1 MQNHQLDRPD
11 FSGFTRRN
19 AELRQKIAVN
29 DLHQLA
35 QNSGGVSNLEQ
46 NTLEL
51 IFWKRSISIAFPE
64 IQIIDQNTKAIL
76 PDFTQA
82 MILNYLLTADGT
94 PGSGDWISFSDLPDG
109 KFYQRAFQGYTGH
122 ELARQIGSHLEGFV
136 RVAEE
141 WQAHK
146 IQFAHA
152 AYIFQA
158 LPRVPLL
165 VVYWQGDDD
174 FPASFQ
180 ILFDR
185 SAPHYLPTDAYAI
198 LGSMLTRKIMTSY
211 HSIFS

>member
-1 MQNHQLDRPD
+1 MQYHQPDRPD

-19 AELRQKIAVN
+19 EELRQQIAVN

-35 QNSGGVSNLEQ
+35 QNSGGVSNLEH

-64 IQIIDQNTKAIL
+64 IQIIDQNTKEIL

-82 MILNYLLTADGT
+82 MILYYLLTADGT
-94 PGSGDWISFSDLPDG
+94 PCSGDWISFADLPDG

-122 ELARQIGSHLEGFV
+122 ELARQIGNHLEGFI

-174 FPASFQ
+174 FPANFQ

-211 HSIFS
+211 HSIFG